1 MCPDGTGV
9 SPHSVNCD
17 CVVMW
22 RDHNS
27 ILCSTPK
34 CFFYVDHW
42 LPKRGVRGGL
52 VECPWCQCLFFIYFI
67 FKSGQSVLR
76 TVDKV
81 TKWTECMILE
91 NDLRMYWIYFQAIT
105 PSAIQSFLVLLE
117 AAAVI
122 SNLWLSDSIWLIRYS
137 GDVIL
142 CFAHG
147 WMDPME
153 FFFFFLPQTS
163 FFRNKKDWQCQ
174 LVIKHKL
181 DYTLLGI
188 VER

>member
-17 CVVMW
+17 CVVSDVE
-22 RDHNS
+22 RPQFHTLFHS
-27 ILCSTPK
+27 KVFFLCWPLAPK
-34 CFFYVDHW
+34 T
-42 LPKRGVRGGL
+42 GG
-52 VECPWCQCLFFIYFI
+52 EGWIGGMSMMSMFI
-67 FKSGQSVLR
+67 FHIFYFQIRTVLR
-76 TVDKV
+76 TTVDKA
-81 TKWTECMILE
+81 TKWTECILE

-153 FFFFFLPQTS
+153 FIYFFLLQTS
-163 FFRNKKDWQCQ
+163 FFRNKKDWQSQ